1 MPAIYTEQWYE
12 TLKDLINHNRD
23 VEKNAPRGR
32 YNVLA
37 EIRGDSRSLY
47 LPPGEDRYFVIL
59 FEEGKCRD
67 YQHVAA
73 QPPRKGFNFIFELPA
88 SVFEGIAAG
97 HIDLIDAGLK
107 GVIKVT
113 GDMRILIRHAELV
126 NALYRIYA
134 KEVETLWPN
143 GKPASAP
150 AILSPAHPL

>member
-1 MPAIYTEQWYE
+1 MPAIYTAQWYE
-12 TLKDLINHNRD
+12 ALRNLINANKD

-37 EIRGDSRSLY
+37 EIRGDGRSLY
-47 LPPGEDRYFVIL
+47 LSGGDDRFFEIL

-67 YQHVAA
+67 YKQLAA
-73 QPPRKGFNFIFELPA
+73 QPPRRGFNFIFELPA

-107 GVIKVT
+107 GMIKVT
-113 GDMRILIRHAELV
+113 GDMRVLIKHAELV

-134 KEVETLWPN
+134 QEVETLWPK
-143 GKPASAP
+143 GKPAPASQALSA
-150 AILSPAHPL
+150 AQHS